1 MSAIPL
7 RTDLAGRLM
16 TVQNNYVQGMA
27 ALSMFAAPAALATLS
42 GSQAAFGGFTV
53 PLDQVRVLMSNQAT
67 RDESGKAFLVMLMCS
82 LIKDS
87 FELTQH
93 HAKRAGILAS
103 MRSQPCYHFCRIIR
117 NCISHNF
124 LVEIKARDC
133 SLLPLTWRNRTITAA
148 MNNQELPISFFG
160 WAEAW
165 QMFVDIRTFAETTR
179 I

>member
-7 RTDLAGRLM
+7 RTDLAGRLT
-16 TVQNNYVQGMA
+16 TVQNSYVLGMA

-67 RDESGKAFLVMLMCS
+67 RDESGKAFLLMLMCS

-93 HAKRAGILAS
+93 HAKRAGILATA
-103 MRSQPCYHFCRIIR
+103 
-117 NCISHNF
+117 
-124 LVEIKARDC
+124 LVP
-133 SLLPLTWRNRTITAA
+133 LLPDHS
-148 MNNQELPISFFG
+148 ELHIAQLSRRDQRERLLASAPNVAQLNHYSRDEQPGIADLIF
-160 WAEAW
+160 
-165 QMFVDIRTFAETTR
+165 
-179 I
+179 